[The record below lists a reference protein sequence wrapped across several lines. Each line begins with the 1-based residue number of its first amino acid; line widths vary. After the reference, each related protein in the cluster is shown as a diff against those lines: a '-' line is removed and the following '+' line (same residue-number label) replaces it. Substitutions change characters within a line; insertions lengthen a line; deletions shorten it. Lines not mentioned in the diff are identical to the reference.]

1 MVGQS
6 SINKRRHKFVFSQL
20 PEFIPAPLHI
30 SKMANQLYQYSII
43 SALMDGVASGGIEL
57 SDLQKLGT
65 HGLGTFESID
75 GEMVMID
82 SISYHLRA
90 DGSIETATAHNK
102 LPFAMVTQYKPT
114 LSRPVSLPGKD
125 SIYEIAKEMFPR
137 SNNLYLALKIQGTFQ
152 RMKVRAVRGQTY
164 KGQPLSELGD
174 SQSVNTFRSIQGT
187 VFGFRSPPFSQ
198 GISVAGGHLHFL
210 SADRSCG
217 GHVLE
222 LEAEDVEMSGAV
234 IKDIRMELP
243 ESQEFDAAKLEM
255 NAGGIGKIEG

>member
-1 MVGQS
+1 
-6 SINKRRHKFVFSQL
+6 
-20 PEFIPAPLHI
+20 
-30 SKMANQLYQYSII
+30 
-43 SALMDGVASGGIEL
+43 MDGVANGGIEL
-57 SDLQKLGT
+57 SKLQELGT

-82 SISYHLRA
+82 SVSYHLRA

-102 LPFAMVTQYKPT
+102 LPFAMVTHFKPT
-114 LSRPVSLPGKD
+114 LSQNVSISDKD
-125 SIYEIAKEMFPR
+125 AIYKTAKELFPNA
-137 SNNLYLALKIQGTFQ
+137 SNLYLALRIEGRFE
-152 RMKVRAVRGQTY
+152 RIKVRAVRGQKY
-164 KGQPLSELGD
+164 KGQPLAELGD
-174 SQSVNTFRSIQGT
+174 SQRVNTYENIKGT

-210 SADRSCG
+210 SADRAYG

-222 LEAEDVEMSGAV
+222 LEATEAEMSGAV

-243 ESQEFDAAKLEM
+243 ESTEFNDAKLEM